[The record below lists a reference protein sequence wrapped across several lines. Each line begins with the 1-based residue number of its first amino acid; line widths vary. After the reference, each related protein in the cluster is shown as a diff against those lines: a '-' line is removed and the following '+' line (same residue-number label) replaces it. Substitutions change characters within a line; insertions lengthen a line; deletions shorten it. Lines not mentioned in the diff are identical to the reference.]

1 MNKNIIKTLDMQI
14 VGIDMLYNIE
24 NSPLVKNVKLG
35 YARKGNKRS
44 FIVDLIDDD
53 TIVIFA

>member
-1 MNKNIIKTLDMQI
+1 MSKNILKSMDMQI
-14 VGIDMLYNIE
+14 VGIDMLYDIE

-35 YARKGNKRS
+35 YTRKGNKIS

>member
-1 MNKNIIKTLDMQI
+1 MSKNILKSMDMQI
-14 VGIDMLYNIE
+14 VGIDMLYDIE

>member
-1 MNKNIIKTLDMQI
+1 MSKNIIKTLDLQI

>member
-1 MNKNIIKTLDMQI
+1 MNKNIIKSIDMQI
-14 VGIDMLYNIE
+14 VGIDLLYDIE
-24 NSPLVKNVKLG
+24 NSPLVKSVKLG

-44 FIVDLIDDD
+44 FIVDLVDDD